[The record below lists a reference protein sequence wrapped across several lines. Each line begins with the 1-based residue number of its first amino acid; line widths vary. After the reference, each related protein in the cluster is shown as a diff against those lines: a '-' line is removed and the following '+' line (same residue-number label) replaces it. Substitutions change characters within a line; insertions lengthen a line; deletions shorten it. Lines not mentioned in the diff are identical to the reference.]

1 MGLTDTIRNKVNS
14 LFNFDSQQQSNQLK
28 NKIDT
33 LYGKQNTTTAPN
45 INGYSNELSESDFA
59 VKQKNGEYGT
69 RNGITY
75 GHFGMHTNS
84 KGGIIIT
91 YLPIGKAVAVVPDRQ
106 QADKFVIEAEKST
119 KKYLLY
125 LYKTGNGEIAV
136 GSDVNS
142 FMNVIKNIQSD
153 IEDKYTA
160 DDVQSNEPQNNDSV
174 TENDNT
180 VQTNDN
186 TAQTTETEQKEQH
199 TESVSD
205 DNAISKVTLAPLTG
219 SQKQIN
225 WAEAIRKDFYDKW
238 VHRAKIPEEFDFL
251 NYIFQTKTDSSEW
264 IDNESRSSQ
273 TKWLREIHEEYQ
285 KLKSGM
291 IDNLSNDVPNND
303 VQNNSRAVNN
313 EPLADK
319 CSVIKTQHTKTGED
333 LWVVELKDKISADEY
348 KKLNTKVKEVGGY
361 YSRYAKTPDGKPIP
375 GFIFKSEPTEEVFD
389 VFNDFFGTTGT
400 LKETDDV
407 QADENIKDSQS
418 TNNNT
423 ESDEENVSENNKTV
437 LNSQSENDTIKE
449 KPDLEIG
456 DVIEYDGRQW
466 EVTQTGLNMSFKNL
480 DKSDSKQTFS
490 HIGGMENFKQTH
502 DYKMISKAD
511 NQENGGKENGISQQG
526 VLDGK
531 GRNDDRGLHARTKA
545 ELTEFIR
552 HIATIATKDCKN
564 QLETKETDP
573 MSEMIAREYTEELIK
588 EKLHQ
593 KLKEYHT
600 LFLTNF

>member
-1 MGLTDTIRNKVNS
+1 M
-14 LFNFDSQQQSNQLK
+14 
-28 NKIDT
+28 
-33 LYGKQNTTTAPN
+33 
-45 INGYSNELSESDFA
+45 
-59 VKQKNGEYGT
+59 
-69 RNGITY
+69 
-75 GHFGMHTNS
+75 
-84 KGGIIIT
+84 
-91 YLPIGKAVAVVPDRQ
+91 PIGKAVAVVPDRQ

-125 LYKTGNGEIAV
+125 LYKTENGEIAV
-136 GSDVNS
+136 GGDVNS

-205 DNAISKVTLAPLTG
+205 DNAISKVALAPLTG

-238 VHRAKIPEEFDFL
+238 VHRAKTPEEFDFL

-285 KLKSGM
+285 KSKSGM
-291 IDNLSNDVPNND
+291 IDNLNNDVPNND
-303 VQNNSRAVNN
+303 VQNNSEAVNN

-333 LWVVELKDKISADEY
+333 LLVVELKDKISADEY
-348 KKLNTKVKEVGGY
+348 KKLNAKVKEVGGY

-375 GFIFKSEPTEEVFD
+375 GFIFKKEPSEEVADAFNAFFD
-389 VFNDFFGTTGT
+389 TTGT

-437 LNSQSENDTIKE
+437 LNSQSENDTMKE

-466 EVTQTGLNMSFKNL
+466 GVTQTGLNMSFKNL

-490 HIGGMENFKQTH
+490 HIGAMENFKQTH
-502 DYKMISKAD
+502 DYKMISKVD
-511 NQENGGKENGISQQG
+511 NSKNINEVKDDDIDKSRKILEDSNRIDKSKTRIETRGIFQRGNSDNNISGGLSRIDEKGCTVLEKRKIQE
-526 VLDGK
+526 V
-531 GRNDDRGLHARTKA
+531 A
-545 ELTEFIR
+545 ELDSFKKLSWFVVNEISADKNKNLYKKYENDSRWDEGYDFREMVTYDMLTDSQNEIR
-552 HIATIATKDCKN
+552 VIFGDNIAEYFNKYIDPITGHNRKKATVLYNERHQEQHCKKQTWPIN
-564 QLETKETDP
+564 SIISRNRFKV
-573 MSEMIAREYTEELIK
+573 
-588 EKLHQ
+588 
-593 KLKEYHT
+593 
-600 LFLTNF
+600 

>member
-1 MGLTDTIRNKVNS
+1 MTMGLTDTIRNKVNS

-45 INGYSNELSESDFA
+45 INGYSNELSESDFT

-125 LYKTGNGEIAV
+125 LYKTENGEIAV
-136 GSDVNS
+136 GGDVNS

-238 VHRAKIPEEFDFL
+238 VHRAKTPEEFDFL

-264 IDNESRSSQ
+264 IDNESRSSH

-285 KLKSGM
+285 KSKSGM
-291 IDNLSNDVPNND
+291 IDNLNNDVPNND
-303 VQNNSRAVNN
+303 VQNNSEAVNN
-313 EPLADK
+313 ELLADK
-319 CSVIKTQHTKTGED
+319 CSVIKTQHTKNRRGFMGYR
-333 LWVVELKDKISADEY
+333 LK
-348 KKLNTKVKEVGGY
+348 
-361 YSRYAKTPDGKPIP
+361 R
-375 GFIFKSEPTEEVFD
+375 
-389 VFNDFFGTTGT
+389 
-400 LKETDDV
+400 
-407 QADENIKDSQS
+407 
-418 TNNNT
+418 
-423 ESDEENVSENNKTV
+423 
-437 LNSQSENDTIKE
+437 
-449 KPDLEIG
+449 
-456 DVIEYDGRQW
+456 
-466 EVTQTGLNMSFKNL
+466 
-480 DKSDSKQTFS
+480 
-490 HIGGMENFKQTH
+490 ENF
-502 DYKMISKAD
+502 S
-511 NQENGGKENGISQQG
+511 
-526 VLDGK
+526 
-531 GRNDDRGLHARTKA
+531 R
-545 ELTEFIR
+545 
-552 HIATIATKDCKN
+552 
-564 QLETKETDP
+564 
-573 MSEMIAREYTEELIK
+573 
-588 EKLHQ
+588 
-593 KLKEYHT
+593 
-600 LFLTNF
+600 

>member
-125 LYKTGNGEIAV
+125 LYKTENGEIAV

>member
-1 MGLTDTIRNKVNS
+1 MGLADTIRNKVNS

-59 VKQKNGEYGT
+59 VKEKNGEYGT

-125 LYKTGNGEIAV
+125 LYKTENGEIAV
-136 GSDVNS
+136 GGDVNS

-160 DDVQSNEPQNNDSV
+160 DDVQSNETQNNDSV
-174 TENDNT
+174 TENYNT

-219 SQKQIN
+219 SQKKIN

>member
-1 MGLTDTIRNKVNS
+1 
-14 LFNFDSQQQSNQLK
+14 
-28 NKIDT
+28 
-33 LYGKQNTTTAPN
+33 
-45 INGYSNELSESDFA
+45 
-59 VKQKNGEYGT
+59 
-69 RNGITY
+69 
-75 GHFGMHTNS
+75 MHTNS

-125 LYKTGNGEIAV
+125 LYKTENGEIAV
-136 GSDVNS
+136 GGDVNS

-160 DDVQSNEPQNNDSV
+160 DDVQSNETQNNDSV
-174 TENDNT
+174 TENYNT

-480 DKSDSKQTFS
+480 DKSGSKQTFS

>member
-59 VKQKNGEYGT
+59 VKEKNGEYGT

-125 LYKTGNGEIAV
+125 LYKTENGEIAV
-136 GSDVNS
+136 GGDVNS

-160 DDVQSNEPQNNDSV
+160 DDVQSNETQNNDSV
-174 TENDNT
+174 TENYNT

>member
-125 LYKTGNGEIAV
+125 LYKTENGEIAV

-160 DDVQSNEPQNNDSV
+160 DDVQSNETQNNDSV
-174 TENDNT
+174 TENYNT

-238 VHRAKIPEEFDFL
+238 VHRAKTPEEFDFL

-490 HIGGMENFKQTH
+490 HIGAMENFKQTH

-552 HIATIATKDCKN
+552 HIATIATKDCNN

-600 LFLTNF
+600 LFMTNF